1 MAIFADYLHWQC
13 KYIML
18 RRMTASLPRVDGR
31 NARAERTRAA
41 VATALLA
48 LLQNGHLRP
57 TAAEIAERAGVSLRS
72 VFQHFDDMESLYAAV
87 AEAQMKRLS
96 RLISQVTGVGSLAD
110 RIRAFVERRAELLE
124 TITPVRRAA
133 LLQEPFSRELAR
145 RLRWAHDIARDEI
158 ERTFAPELAVVPAGD
173 GNDTVFALD
182 VATNWSAWDTFRRLN
197 GLTIEESKRVMQRT
211 ITALLKETA

>member
-1 MAIFADYLHWQC
+1 
-13 KYIML
+13 
-18 RRMTASLPRVDGR
+18 
-31 NARAERTRAA
+31 
-41 VATALLA
+41 
-48 LLQNGHLRP
+48 
-57 TAAEIAERAGVSLRS
+57 